1 MEININLLKKFENTI
16 DTTNPERGKV
26 PINILG
32 YGEISLVFE
41 LINDDQPI
49 AYKRLPIFDSDTQVK
64 RHVLAYKTYH
74 HILQRLRLNVPA
86 HDAIWVQPQ
95 KRKVVLYCTQEKVQ
109 EETVGHKILHHSI
122 SEKEIH
128 TLVLLIMRE
137 MHKIWSFNHRSKI
150 LKVGLDGQISNWAVL
165 NYTPQDPRISEDDQL
180 IYLDTSTPM
189 FRRHGIEAMEP
200 ILFLK
205 SAPFFLRWLLKA
217 LFLEEVM
224 DRYYDWRLVTMD
236 LVANFFKE
244 QRPELIPGILEVIN
258 NFFLDEATKL
268 NITPLTFE
276 EVKKYYDEDKQIW
289 VIFQNARR
297 LDRYIQTQ
305 LFRKQYDFYLPGKIK
320 R

>member
-1 MEININLLKKFENTI
+1 MKINVEILHKLEKAI
-16 DTTNPERGKV
+16 DTVHPERGKV

-32 YGEISLVFE
+32 FGEISLVFE
-41 LINDDQPI
+41 LVNDDQPI
-49 AYKRLPIFDSDTQVK
+49 AYKRLPIFDSETQVN
-64 RHVLAYKTYH
+64 RHVLAYNIYH
-74 HILQRLRLNVPA
+74 QILQRLRLNIPA
-86 HDAIWVQPQ
+86 FDAIWVQSQ
-95 KRKVVLYCTQEKVQ
+95 KGNIILYCAQEKIPV
-109 EETVGHKILHHSI
+109 ETVGHKIIHHSI
-122 SEKEIH
+122 NEKEIH
-128 TLVLLIMRE
+128 TLILLIMRE
-137 MHKIWSFNHRSKI
+137 MHKIWAFNQRSDT
-150 LKVGLDGQISNWAVL
+150 LKVGLDGQISNWGVIDY
-165 NYTPQDPRISEDDQL
+165 NPQDPRISEHDHL

-205 SAPFFLRWLLKA
+205 SAPFFLRWLLKV
-217 LFLEEVM
+217 LFLEEVV
-224 DRYYDWRLVTMD
+224 DRYYDWRLVTID

-268 NITPLTFE
+268 NIIPLSFE
-276 EVKKYYDEDKQIW
+276 EVKKYYDDDQQIW

-297 LDRYIQTQ
+297 LDRYIQTK